1 MTEVAAI
8 EARYDGNVVHKEI
21 TEARGNKLFSLA
33 EFFLLFSFSFLLSFL
48 FFLRLMRRI
57 LS

>member
-8 EARYDGNVVHKEI
+8 EARYDGNVVHEEI

-33 EFFLLFSFSFLLSFL
+33 EFFLLFFLFLSFL
-48 FFLRLMRRI
+48 SFFFFF
-57 LS
+57 